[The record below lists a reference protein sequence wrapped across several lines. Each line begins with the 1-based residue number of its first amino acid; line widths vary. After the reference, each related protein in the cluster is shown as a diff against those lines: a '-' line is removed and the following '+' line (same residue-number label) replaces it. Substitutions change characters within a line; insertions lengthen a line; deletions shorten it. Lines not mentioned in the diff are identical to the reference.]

1 MSFIRS
7 TANTFLTQVNKNK
20 LIMATTQNTKSKT
33 QENFI
38 GETDKTL
45 DNEAREKLIGS
56 RVGLLL
62 KAPFFG
68 NMATRLELTNA
79 DKWLPTAATDGRK
92 FYYNSK
98 FINSL
103 KPKEI
108 EFLFGHEVLHCCYD
122 HLERTGTRD
131 KKLFNIACD
140 YAVNR
145 DLVKNNVGT
154 MITTVDCLYDNKYN
168 GMSAEEIYDVLYE
181 DAEKIDV
188 NDLLEKMI
196 DEHIEGNSNEKSGQG
211 KGGDDGEDE
220 GYGPS
225 RLSKQD
231 KEEIKNEIKEAMMQ
245 ASQAAGAGNTPAGI
259 ARIINDLTNPVMDWR
274 ELLRQSLESTIK
286 TDFSWGRAS
295 RRGWH
300 IDAVLPGMVPG
311 EETDIVVA
319 IDTSGSISNTMLNN
333 FLSEVQG
340 IMDSFTSFKIHL
352 FTFDTEVHN
361 PQTFTSDNLKD
372 MSEYKLM
379 GHGGTDF
386 ECVFKY
392 LIDEGI
398 EPQRLV
404 MFTDGYP
411 YGSEWGKADYCDTL
425 FVIHG
430 STTIEAPYGVTTY
443 YEA

>member
-1 MSFIRS
+1 MS
-7 TANTFLTQVNKNK
+7 T
-20 LIMATTQNTKSKT
+20 TTQNTKDKGS
-33 QENFI
+33 NDLI
-38 GETDKTL
+38 GGTDPVL
-45 DNEAREKLIGS
+45 DKEVREKLIGA

-79 DKWLPTAATDGRK
+79 DKWMPTAATDGRK

-98 FINSL
+98 FIDKL

-122 HLERTGTRD
+122 HISRNGDRD
-131 KKLFNIACD
+131 RQLFNIACD

-145 DLVKNNVGT
+145 DLVKHNVGT
-154 MITTVDCLYDNKYN
+154 LITTVDCLYDNQYN

-181 DAEKIDV
+181 NAEKIDMD
-188 NDLLEKMI
+188 DLLDKMI
-196 DEHIEGNSNEKSGQG
+196 DEHLEGDENNETGQG
-211 KGGDDGEDE
+211 KKGNGDNDGN
-220 GYGPS
+220 GPS
-225 RLSKQD
+225 QLSKED
-231 KEEIKNEIKEAMMQ
+231 REAIKNEIKEAMMQ
-245 ASQAAGAGNTPAGI
+245 ASQAAGAGNTPAGV
-259 ARIINDLTNPVMDWR
+259 ARMINDLTNPKMDWK

-286 TDFSWGRAS
+286 TDFSWCRTS

-300 IDAVLPGMVPG
+300 IDAVLPGMIPG

-340 IMDSFTSFKIHL
+340 IMDSFASFKIHL
-352 FTFDTEVHN
+352 FAFDTEVHN
-361 PQTFTSDNLKD
+361 PQTFTSDNLDD
-372 MSEYKLM
+372 MSEYELM

-392 LIDEGI
+392 LVEHAI

-411 YGSEWGKADYCDTL
+411 WANEWGDADYCDTL

-430 STTIEAPYGVTTY
+430 TTSIEAPYGVTTY
-443 YEA
+443 YDEN